1 MADLFG
7 RRAHASESS
16 YSRDRD
22 KEKLARLQEFL
33 RKEGYHIP
41 ERPATAAASPA
52 LPTVDVLA
60 EISAHSLPLGKVR
73 VTQVCDNHTH
83 ARAHPVH
90 LLDERRL
97 HLCSTACAL
106 HPCAGALLRRPR
118 RARPDAAAA
127 GDAEPVGGCRRDLQP

>member
-41 ERPATAAASPA
+41 ERPASAAASPA
-52 LPTVDVLA
+52 QPTVDVLA

-73 VTQVCDNHTH
+73 VTQVRQPH
-83 ARAHPVH
+83 A
-90 LLDERRL
+90 LT
-97 HLCSTACAL
+97 CTC
-106 HPCAGALLRRPR
+106 
-118 RARPDAAAA
+118 
-127 GDAEPVGGCRRDLQP
+127 